1 MAQEISHVVVLEDC
15 RRMSII
21 RQPKIRFYTR
31 DTILHKLGML
41 SFPLSQ
47 EQKLA
52 KIKMNT
58 FSNSQEGVNCVKL
71 H

>member
-1 MAQEISHVVVLEDC
+1 
-15 RRMSII
+15 MSII